1 MTELSITTGE
11 GQGPLSLAAQDFVGR
26 RVAVLGSSGYGK
38 TNTVATLV
46 EELAPHIPMTI
57 VDPEGEMWSLREKLD
72 LVIAGRSE
80 NVDIEIA
87 PHQAGAIATW
97 SVEQGVS
104 VVLDLFE
111 YDDEEIE
118 EVTQNYVQALW
129 EACKRKKRPYHLVV
143 EEADVFIPQ
152 PLPQKSIWKYVAKR
166 GRKYGLGMILASQ
179 RSQVVDKN
187 ILTQCQFAILHYVS
201 HPRDMGIYKDLI
213 PLKTREVEA
222 LVGKLRVGDAVVVN
236 DGKIDQVRVRLRETH
251 HPGSTPLLANNEDAE
266 TAGPD
271 LRAADSLALAT
282 LKRLIEA
289 AGPPKPD
296 PQIVALKRE
305 IKALREDKEM
315 SESLIADLHSQLDSY
330 KDHNV
335 RLQER
340 IETLRLI
347 KVEVQL
353 VQTESGQP
361 VAVAAG
367 AEPNPPPTTVRTSPN
382 HATRQRP
389 LIPYAPEDSTV
400 MFAQRQRKELLTVA
414 RWCEVQPKQDQL
426 ILRYLLTTG
435 ERTSLETIA
444 TAMAYSPQTLKS
456 NPPTAMMNKGLIER
470 SGKRG
475 HYEYRQWAT
484 KKYPHVDENEVKA
497 ILLKHL
503 AES

>member
-1 MTELSITTGE
+1 MTTLNITTGE
-11 GQGPLSLAAQDFVGR
+11 GQMPLPLEAQDFVGR

-38 TNTVATLV
+38 TNTVATLI

-57 VDPEGEMWSLREKLD
+57 VDPEGEMWSLRERID
-72 LVIAGRSE
+72 AIIVGRSE
-80 NVDIEIA
+80 NVDIEIE

-97 SVEQGVS
+97 SVEQGVT

-118 EVTQNYVQALW
+118 DVTQTYMQALW
-129 EACKRKKRPYHLVV
+129 EACKRKKRPYHVV
-143 EEADVFIPQ
+143 IEEADVFIPQ

-187 ILTQCQFAILHYVS
+187 ILTQCQLAFLHYVS

-213 PLKTREVEA
+213 PLKTREVET
-222 LVGKLRVGDAVVVN
+222 LVGSLRVGDAVVVN
-236 DGKIDQVRVRLRETH
+236 DGQIDQVHVRLRETH
-251 HPGSTPLLANNEDAE
+251 HPGSTPLLADDGSDT
-266 TAGPD
+266 TAPD
-271 LRAADSLALAT
+271 LKAVDGAALAT

-296 PQIVALKRE
+296 PKIVALRKE
-305 IKALREDKEM
+305 IQALREDKEM
-315 SESLIADLHSQLDSY
+315 SDGLIADLQSQVAAY
-330 KDHNV
+330 QKHNE

-353 VQTESGQP
+353 VQPEPGQQP

-367 AEPNPPPTTVRTSPN
+367 AEPPPTPKRTAPN

-389 LIPYAPEDSTV
+389 LIQYEPDDSESL
-400 MFAQRQRKELLTVA
+400 FAQRQRQELRKVA

-426 ILRYLLTTG
+426 VLRYLLTTG
-435 ERTSLETIA
+435 EQASLEDIA
-444 TAMAYSPQTLKS
+444 AAMAYSEQTLKS
-456 NPPTAMMNKGLIER
+456 KPPIEMMNKGLIER

-475 HYEYRQWAT
+475 HHTYTASAAR
-484 KKYPHVDENEVKA
+484 KFPHVDESEVKA
-497 ILLKHL
+497 TILKHL
-503 AES
+503 ATS